1 MLAVG
6 IDIIE
11 LSRIASV
18 LERWGDRFLRRVYT
32 TEEIVFSRG
41 RIPQLAGRFA
51 AKEATMKAL
60 GTGRRGVSWREVEVT
75 RKPGSPPAILL
86 HGRAQVRAELL
97 GISKITISISHSRDY
112 AIALVVGE

>member
-18 LERWGDRFLRRVYT
+18 LERWGDRFLSRVYT
-32 TEEIVFSRG
+32 VEEIAFSRG
-41 RIPQLAGRFA
+41 RVPQLAGRFA

-60 GTGRRGVSWREVEVT
+60 GTGRRGVSWHEVEVT
-75 RKPGSPPAILL
+75 REPGSPPAILL
-86 HGRAQVRAELL
+86 HGRAQAKADQL
-97 GISKITISISHSRDY
+97 GISNITITISHSRDY
-112 AIALVVGE
+112 AIALVIGE